1 MNDSTLAD
9 FTKGKCILDKDDKA
23 GLAQQTRSDIV
34 KRIVKEMIVS
44 SHGSLLSGL
53 LCNFTLLVE
62 HHKLTCGPV
71 QPLKYLTVWCGTS
84 GCGRWFKTAVN

>member
-34 KRIVKEMIVS
+34 KRIVKEMIVP
-44 SHGSLLSGL
+44 SHGPLLPGL
-53 LCNFTLLVE
+53 LLCTAPWRL
-62 HHKLTCGPV
+62 CGP
-71 QPLKYLTVWCGTS
+71 
-84 GCGRWFKTAVN
+84 GRKPTPCELP